1 MKKALL
7 STFYCIIILIF
18 TLIFLSLYSR
28 IIRYTEIR
36 NALELSMQQAI
47 AQLQLD
53 ENRPSSEEEWL
64 SIFANSVSSQIQ
76 SKSDL
81 EIRIYTADFEKGL
94 LSAEAILTY
103 QNLIGTTSSVS
114 TGKRI
119 ILLETYYITQQ

>member
-1 MKKALL
+1 
-7 STFYCIIILIF
+7 
-18 TLIFLSLYSR
+18 
-28 IIRYTEIR
+28 
-36 NALELSMQQAI
+36 MQQAI

-103 QNLIGTTSSVS
+103 QNLIGSTSSVS
-114 TGKRI
+114 TGKRV

>member
-103 QNLIGTTSSVS
+103 QNLIGSTSSVS
-114 TGKRI
+114 TGKRV

>member
-7 STFYCIIILIF
+7 SAFYCIIILIF

-64 SIFANSVSSQIQ
+64 SIFTNSVSSQIQ